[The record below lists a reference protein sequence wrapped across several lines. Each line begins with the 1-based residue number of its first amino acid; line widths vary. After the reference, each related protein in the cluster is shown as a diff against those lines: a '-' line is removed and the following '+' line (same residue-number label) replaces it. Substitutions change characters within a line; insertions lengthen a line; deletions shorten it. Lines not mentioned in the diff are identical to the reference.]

1 MSTDIAAN
9 KRLVE
14 RYFDRQRAGDMLGAL
29 DFMADGA
36 TWTVPGDW
44 EMAGVFS
51 KADLAKMLGELNQFA
66 GGLEF
71 AHHSVTA
78 EENRVAVLTE
88 VTGTLKDGRIYTN
101 TIFFLFVVEGDK
113 FSAVIEAPDSAKSR
127 KFWLGL

>member
-36 TWTVPGDW
+36 TWTVPGEW
-44 EMAGVFS
+44 EMSGVFS
-51 KADLAKMLGELNQFA
+51 KADLAKMLGELNQFE
-66 GGLEF
+66 GGLNF

-88 VTGTLKDGRIYTN
+88 VTGTLKDGRVYTN
-101 TIFFLFVVEGDK
+101 TIFFLFVVDQDK